1 MSWSHSV
8 STSSK
13 FGILVSNALHHVGCE
28 WINIRPTSLYPPAP
42 LSIPSH
48 SNLCTDILQDFKM
61 PPRSRLKPR
70 ERQWQSDKA
79 NMISLTEVIQQIQ
92 QDWDFMTDE
101 KCVPVQVALNLM
113 DSSSLG
119 RAHQY
124 DQFQATHKQLQRALK
139 AIVNGGLAFCPLRA
153 FVHHS
158 NIISDIVRIHHPRTS
173 PRIQ

>member
-1 MSWSHSV
+1 MDQHPPFFSILAFPSV
-8 STSSK
+8 DTFS
-13 FGILVSNALHHVGCE
+13 LQPLH
-28 WINIRPTSLYPPAP
+28 
-42 LSIPSH
+42 
-48 SNLCTDILQDFKM
+48 QDTARFKM

-70 ERQWQSDKA
+70 ERQLQSDKA

-139 AIVNGGLAFCPLRA
+139 AIVNGGLAFFLLRA
-153 FVHHS
+153 FVHHFK
-158 NIISDIVRIHHPRTS
+158 IIPDIVRLHPPRTS
-173 PRIQ
+173 PRVQ

>member
-1 MSWSHSV
+1 MSCSHSV

-28 WINIRPTSLYPPAP
+28 WINIRPSSLYWPSL
-42 LSIPSH
+42 LSTPSH

-61 PPRSRLKPR
+61 PPRSRLKSR
-70 ERQWQSDKA
+70 ERQLQSDKA

-139 AIVNGGLAFCPLRA
+139 AIVNGRLPFYLSRA
-153 FVHHS
+153 FVHHFK
-158 NIISDIVRIHHPRTS
+158 IISDIVRLHPPRTS
-173 PRIQ
+173 PRVQ